1 MSNPPYKPIDRH
13 DIARCGDPLFLSW
26 YPMRVTYSR
35 ELSIKQYLDDLN
47 IENFIPMRY
56 GMVPNDNG
64 KMRRKLIPAVNNLI
78 FIHSTRQILT
88 NLKMTRREFLPLRY
102 MISRPHDSERGTVM
116 VVPDNQMN
124 NFIRVASIQDERVIF
139 PEQSTFLGKEGHQV
153 RVTDGDFKGVTG
165 VIKRVKG
172 SKRVVVELKG
182 IAAVAIAFIPG
193 AFLQIID
200 GGENNL

>member
-1 MSNPPYKPIDRH
+1 
-13 DIARCGDPLFLSW
+13 
-26 YPMRVTYSR
+26 MRVTYSR